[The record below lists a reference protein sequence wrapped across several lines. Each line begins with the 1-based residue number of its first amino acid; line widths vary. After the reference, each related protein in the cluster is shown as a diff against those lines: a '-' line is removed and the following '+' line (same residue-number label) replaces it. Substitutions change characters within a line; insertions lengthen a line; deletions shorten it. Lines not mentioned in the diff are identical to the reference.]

1 MGAATELREKNAGN
15 ALTPEAISRG
25 KFGTTHRASLKETVP

>member
-1 MGAATELREKNAGN
+1 MGVTIELREKFAGN

-25 KFGTTHRASLKETVP
+25 KFGTTHCALLKETVP